1 MDIRISDMG
10 AGLLAVGHIFGDD
23 ISTGPRRPIPDWL
36 RPYVEHLD
44 FYPKTIELRPAA
56 KGLMPTVD
64 DIIGKNGGWELVA
77 HRVVILVKGSK
88 IGEALRM
95 DDASLRAMASF
106 ERSVLAAE
114 RRGA

>member
-1 MDIRISDMG
+1 MDIHISDMG

-23 ISTGPRRPIPDWL
+23 ISTGPRRPIPEWL
-36 RPYVEHLD
+36 HPYVKHLKHE
-44 FYPKTIELRPAA
+44 PTTIEMRPAA